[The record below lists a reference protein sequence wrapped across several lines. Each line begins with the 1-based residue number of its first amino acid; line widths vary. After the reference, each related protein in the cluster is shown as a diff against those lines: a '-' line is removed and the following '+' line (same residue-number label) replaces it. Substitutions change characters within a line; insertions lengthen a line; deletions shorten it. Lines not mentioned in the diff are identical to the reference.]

1 MMDLLAAYRE
11 HQFPRV
17 VKAIRRAYR
26 NAPGFRARMESAGL
40 RPRDLRI
47 PGDLSRLPVLRKDDL
62 LQRQQA
68 DPPFGGMLMV
78 PIEDL
83 RRIFQSPGPL
93 YEPEP
98 DIPDPWRWAPA
109 LRAAGFEPGDRV
121 MIAFSYHLT
130 PAGAMFEEALRVLG
144 CPTIPGGIGQQ
155 ELQIQALRAL
165 RITAYIGLPSYLYNL
180 LERAQ
185 TTGWDPRHDL
195 YLRKAFVTAE
205 PLPPSLRQDLRR
217 FGLTVRQGYGT
228 AECGCLGYEC
238 EHEDGLHVPEDAYVE
253 LCDSQTGEP
262 VPPGEIGEIVVTL
275 FHPAYALIR
284 FGTGDLSRWIP
295 EPCACGR
302 PTPRLMGILGRVG
315 EAVKV
320 RGMFLHPRQMEAVFA
335 RFPEVQAYQAV
346 VDREAHVDR
355 LTFRVVLRESSMD
368 LEAMRARLQ
377 EAIREGLRFQAEV
390 VFIPPEELPPGSPR
404 LVDLRRWE

>member
-1 MMDLLAAYRE
+1 MDLLTAYQE
-11 HQFPRV
+11 QQFPHIR
-17 VKAIRRAYR
+17 KAIQRAYR
-26 NAPGFRARMESAGL
+26 NAPGFRARMEMAGL
-40 RPRDLRI
+40 RPRDLQALQ
-47 PGDLSRLPVLRKDDL
+47 DLSRLPVLRKDEL

-78 PIEDL
+78 PLEQL
-83 RRIFQSPGPL
+83 RRVFQSPGPL

-98 DIPDPWRWAPA
+98 AVPDPWRWAPA

-121 MIAFSYHLT
+121 LIAFSYHLT
-130 PAGAMFEEALRVLG
+130 PAGAMFEEALKVLG
-144 CPTIPGGIGQQ
+144 CPAIPGGIGQQ
-155 ELQIQALRAL
+155 ELQLQALRTL
-165 RITAYIGLPSYLYNL
+165 QVTAYIGLPSYLYNL

-185 TTGWDPRHDL
+185 AAGWDPSRDL
-195 YLRKAFVTAE
+195 SLRKAFVTAE
-205 PLPPSLRQDLRR
+205 PLPPSLRQDLQRY
-217 FGLTVRQGYGT
+217 GLTVRQGYGT

-253 LCDSQTGEP
+253 LCDPQTGEP
-262 VPPGEIGEIVVTL
+262 VSPGEIGEVVVTL

-284 FGTGDLSRWIP
+284 FGTGDLSRWAL
-295 EPCACGR
+295 EPCPCGR

-320 RGMFLHPRQMEAVFA
+320 RGMFLHPRQIEAVFA
-335 RFPEVQAYQAV
+335 RFSEIHAYQAV

-355 LTFRVVLRESSMD
+355 LTFLVALREGVTD
-368 LEAMRARLQ
+368 PEATRARLQ
-377 EAIREGLRFQAEV
+377 EAIREGLRFRAEV
-390 VFIPPEELPPGSPR
+390 ILVPPEELPPGSPR